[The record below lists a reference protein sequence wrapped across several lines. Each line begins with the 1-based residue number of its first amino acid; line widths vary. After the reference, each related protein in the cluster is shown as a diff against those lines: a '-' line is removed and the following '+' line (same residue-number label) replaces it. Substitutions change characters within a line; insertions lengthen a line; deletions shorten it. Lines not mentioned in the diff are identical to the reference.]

1 MKQFNKILVLFVLLS
16 TLSVDNTYSQ
26 SFTERIGAESNG
38 YNPLSLRKVHESYL
52 MWKKTL
58 WRRVDLKEK
67 QNKPFFA
74 RNREISKI
82 IIEAVERG
90 VLIPYNSDSVNDSNV
105 MSREEFVENIQQ
117 VDEEIEEEDGFGFD
131 LDDPFAGFEEDDPF
145 AEEVEEVAAGPIFI
159 PKREFSIFEIKED
172 LYFDRIHSRIYF
184 DIQAITL
191 KLPGDA
197 GAFYNPTGLENE
209 IASFRFID
217 LYNLFKSMGREAIW
231 FNENNIAQHKNLGD
245 AFLLRLFKGIIVKI
259 ANADDIRVSE
269 LYARSR
275 KEGIMA
281 SFKVEQDLMEWEANL
296 WEY

>member
-26 SFTERIGAESNG
+26 SFVERVVGAESNG
-38 YNPLSLRKVHESYL
+38 YNPLSLRQVHESYL

-74 RNREISKI
+74 INREISKI
-82 IIEAVERG
+82 IFEAVQRG
-90 VLIPYNSDSVNDSNV
+90 VLIPYNSDSVTDNNV
-105 MSREEFVENIQQ
+105 MAREDFLINVQQ
-117 VDEEIEEEDGFGFD
+117 ED
-131 LDDPFAGFEEDDPF
+131 LDGGDDDFGGGFEDDPF
-145 AEEVEEVAAGPIFI
+145 AAAADPFADEVEEEESAGPQLI
-159 PKREFSIFEIKED
+159 PNREFSIFEIRED
-172 LYFDRIHSRIYF
+172 LYFDRVHSRIYF
-184 DIQAITL
+184 DIQSITMY
-191 KLPGDA
+191 LPGDS
-197 GAFYNPTGLENE
+197 FFNLTGIEKP

-217 LYNLFKSMGREAIW
+217 LYNLFKSMPKEAIW
-231 FNENNIAQHKNLGD
+231 FNENNIAQHKNLAD

-269 LYARSR
+269 LFSKSR
-275 KEGIMA
+275 KDGIMA
-281 SFKVEQDLMEWEANL
+281 SFKVEQDLIEWEANL

>member
-1 MKQFNKILVLFVLLS
+1 MKNFNKILVLFVLL
-16 TLSVDNTYSQ
+16 TLSPVEDSYSQ
-26 SFTERIGAESNG
+26 SSAESNG
-38 YNPLSLRKVHESYL
+38 YNPLSLRQVHESYL

-74 RNREISKI
+74 RNREMSKI

-90 VLIPYNSDSVNDSNV
+90 VLIPYDSDSVNDSNV
-105 MSREEFVENIQQ
+105 MSREIFIENIQQ
-117 VDEEIEEEDGFGFD
+117 ADDDIEEEEGFD
-131 LDDPFAGFEEDDPF
+131 LDDPFAGFGDDDPF
-145 AEEVEEVAAGPIFI
+145 AEEVEEIVAGPIFI

-184 DIQAITL
+184 DIQAITMY
-191 KLPGDA
+191 LPGDS
-197 GAFYNPTGLENE
+197 FYNPAGFEKP

-217 LYNLFKSMGREAIW
+217 LFNLFKSMNKDAIW
-231 FNENNIAQHKNLGD
+231 YNENNIAQHKNLGD

-269 LYARSR
+269 LYAKSR

-281 SFKVEQDLMEWEANL
+281 SFKVEQDLMEWESNL

>member
-1 MKQFNKILVLFVLLS
+1 MKNINKILVLFVLL
-16 TLSVDNTYSQ
+16 TLSPVEDSYSQ
-26 SFTERIGAESNG
+26 LSAESNG
-38 YNPLSLRKVHESYL
+38 YNPLSLRQVHESYL

-74 RNREISKI
+74 RNREMSKI

-90 VLIPYNSDSVNDSNV
+90 VLIPYDSDSVNDSNV
-105 MSREEFVENIQQ
+105 MSREIFIENIQQ
-117 VDEEIEEEDGFGFD
+117 ADDDIEEEEGFD
-131 LDDPFAGFEEDDPF
+131 LDDPFAGFGDDPF
-145 AEEVEEVAAGPIFI
+145 AEEVEEIAAGPIFI

-184 DIQAITL
+184 DIQAITMY
-191 KLPGDA
+191 LPGDS
-197 GAFYNPTGLENE
+197 FYNPAGFEKP

-217 LYNLFKSMGREAIW
+217 LFNLFKSMNKDAIW
-231 FNENNIAQHKNLGD
+231 YNENNIAQHKNLGD

-269 LYARSR
+269 LYAKSR

-281 SFKVEQDLMEWEANL
+281 SFKVEQDLMEWESNL

>member
-1 MKQFNKILVLFVLLS
+1 MNNLNKVLVLFVLL
-16 TLSVDNTYSQ
+16 TLSPVEDSYAQLGS
-26 SFTERIGAESNG
+26 GAESNG
-38 YNPLSLRKVHESYL
+38 YNPLSLRQVHESYL

-74 RNREISKI
+74 RNREMSKI

-90 VLIPYNSDSVNDSNV
+90 VLIPYDSDSVNDSNV
-105 MSREEFVENIQQ
+105 MSREIFIENIQQ
-117 VDEEIEEEDGFGFD
+117 ADDDIEEEEGFD
-131 LDDPFAGFEEDDPF
+131 LDDPFAGFGDDDPF
-145 AEEVEEVAAGPIFI
+145 ADDVEEVAVGPIFI

-184 DIQAITL
+184 DIQAITMY
-191 KLPGDA
+191 LPGDS
-197 GAFYNPTGLENE
+197 FYNPAGFEKP

-217 LYNLFKSMGREAIW
+217 LFNLFKSMNKDAIW
-231 FNENNIAQHKNLGD
+231 YNENNIAQHKNLGD

-269 LYARSR
+269 LYAKSR

-281 SFKVEQDLMEWEANL
+281 SFKVEQDLMEWESNL

>member
-1 MKQFNKILVLFVLLS
+1 MKHFNKIFVFFILLS
-16 TLSVDNTYSQ
+16 FSSVNETYSQ
-26 SFTERIGAESNG
+26 VSFQERIGAESDG

-117 VDEEIEEEDGFGFD
+117 ADEEVAEEEDSFGF
-131 LDDPFAGFEEDDPF
+131 DDPFAAFEEEDPF
-145 AEEVEEVAAGPIFI
+145 AETFAEEIPVGPIYI

-184 DIQAITL
+184 DIQAITMY
-191 KLPGDA
+191 LPGDS
-197 GAFYNPTGLENE
+197 FYNPGGFEKP

-217 LYNLFKSMGREAIW
+217 LYNLFKSLPKDAIW
-231 FNENNIAQHKNLGD
+231 YNENNIAQHKNLGD

-269 LYARSR
+269 LYAKSR

-281 SFKVEQDLMEWEANL
+281 SFKVEQDLMEWESNL

>member
-1 MKQFNKILVLFVLLS
+1 MKQFNKILVLIVLLS

-26 SFTERIGAESNG
+26 SFNERIGAESDG

-117 VDEEIEEEDGFGFD
+117 LDEETEEEEDFGFD

-145 AEEVEEVAAGPIFI
+145 AEEAEEVVAGGPIFI

-184 DIQAITL
+184 DIQAITMY
-191 KLPGDA
+191 LPGDS
-197 GAFYNPTGLENE
+197 FYNPAGFEKP
-209 IASFRFID
+209 IASFRFVD
-217 LYNLFKSMGREAIW
+217 LYNLFKSMPKDAIW
-231 FNENNIAQHKNLGD
+231 YNENNIAQHKNLGD